1 MDMKQPVAR
10 ANSGSAEAAA
20 LMPAVDVLEDENG
33 ITVKADLPGVSKD
46 TLSVRVDGETLTIE
60 GVVNLDEAQHLEP
73 VYAEVRLA
81 QFKRSFALSRDLDTS
96 RIDAAMK
103 DGVLKLRVPK
113 LEQAKPRRIAVRAE

>member
-10 ANSGSAEAAA
+10 ADSGSAEAAA

-60 GVVNLDEAQHLEP
+60 GIVNLGEAQHLES

-81 QFKRSFALSRDLDTS
+81 QFRRSFALSRDLDTS

-113 LEQAKPRRIAVRAE
+113 LEQAKPRRIQVKVS